1 MLLESSHI
9 HSFWLGQDRIQ
20 SQSCL
25 EKSLNCF
32 ADSRVDS
39 EIMQEALQPLLEA
52 GALQQVLAIFKL
64 VARLHMSGAPVDRR
78 AESHLLELLL
88 VTTSASPAI
97 TAALRDENPRECSLT
112 VSQPLLVKTTHTSG
126 RMFV

>member
-1 MLLESSHI
+1 
-9 HSFWLGQDRIQ
+9 
-20 SQSCL
+20 
-25 EKSLNCF
+25 
-32 ADSRVDS
+32 
-39 EIMQEALQPLLEA
+39 MQEALQPLLEA

-78 AESHLLELLL
+78 AECHLLELLL

-112 VSQPLLVKTTHTSG
+112 VSQPLLVKTTNTSG
-126 RMFV
+126 RMSV